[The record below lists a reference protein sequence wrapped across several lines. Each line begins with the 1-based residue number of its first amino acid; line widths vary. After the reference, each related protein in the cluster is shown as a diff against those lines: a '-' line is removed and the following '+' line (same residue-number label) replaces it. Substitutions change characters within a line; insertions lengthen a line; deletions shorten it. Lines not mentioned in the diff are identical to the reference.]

1 MSTPNVVLSLLNT
14 YGPDSPLILLP
25 FGAHVAQQEL
35 AESYVEKEC
44 AHFTSVTLHTSEGS

>member
-1 MSTPNVVLSLLNT
+1 MRTPNVVLTLLNK
-14 YGPDSPLILLP
+14 YGPDPPLVLLP

-44 AHFTSVTLHTSEGS
+44 AHFTSVTLHTSESS